1 MRGGLAI
8 LIVALAAGTAA
19 AGAGAGAMQK
29 RALPTKAS
37 LRVTSNAPLTLRGR
51 GFRAKEKVR
60 VVVRISGAKTVSFA
74 RTTRAGAFTLQFVG
88 TVPYDP
94 CNADFVATAVGVR
107 GDSAVLKLP
116 QRACP
121 PSP

>member
-1 MRGGLAI
+1 M
-8 LIVALAAGTAA
+8 T
-19 AGAGAGAMQK
+19 QK

-37 LRVTSNAPLTLRGR
+37 LRLTSSAPLTVRGR

-60 VVVRISGAKTVSFA
+60 VVVAVSGAKTVRFV
-74 RTTRAGAFTLQFVG
+74 RTTRAGVFTVRFTT

-94 CNADFVATAVGVR
+94 CNADLVATAAGAR
-107 GDSAVLKLP
+107 GDSALLKLP

>member
-1 MRGGLAI
+1 M
-8 LIVALAAGTAA
+8 
-19 AGAGAGAMQK
+19 
-29 RALPTKAS
+29 S
-37 LRVTSNAPLTLRGR
+37 SAPLTVHGR
-51 GFRAKEKVR
+51 GFRAHEKVR
-60 VVVRISGAKTVSFA
+60 VVVALAGAKTVRSV
-74 RTTRAGAFTLQFVG
+74 RTTRAGAFTVQFAT

-94 CNADFVATAVGVR
+94 CNADLVATAAGVR